1 MSEYNGSST
10 PNYGDS
16 KRLLED
22 GMQKKLERS
31 QTPSNSDIAFANDP
45 SNMRSSHRNL
55 SQGSFVSRTSS
66 QIYRRKTSSTFYD
79 VKVNV
84 RDKLDFLYRAEQQ
97 NENFDKKME
106 RRNLCKITFFLLVD
120 ATVFVVSGVSTGL
133 RFNEWSSDCDRHF
146 VAWGLSTTLFSF
158 LSLFLAVTQLYQL
171 HLFKAYINKVEM

>member
-1 MSEYNGSST
+1 
-10 PNYGDS
+10 
-16 KRLLED
+16 
-22 GMQKKLERS
+22 
-31 QTPSNSDIAFANDP
+31 
-45 SNMRSSHRNL
+45 MRSSNRNL

-158 LSLFLAVTQLYQL
+158 LSLFLAVTQLY
-171 HLFKAYINKVEM
+171 